1 MNISSVIVSAQPS
14 LASSVSDA
22 LKQTTG
28 VEIHATT
35 DDSRFVV
42 TIETDTDFETV
53 GVFDRINAMTGV
65 MSVAMV
71 FHQFESDPEKE
82 VCK

>member
-1 MNISSVIVSAQPS
+1 MNISSVIVSAQPD
-14 LASSVSDA
+14 LASSVSNA
-22 LKQTTG
+22 LMQTTG

-42 TIETDTDFETV
+42 TIETDTVFDTV
-53 GVFDRINAMTGV
+53 GVFDRINAMAGV

>member
-1 MNISSVIVSAQPS
+1 MNISSVIVSAQPDRS
-14 LASSVSDA
+14 SSVNNA
-22 LKQTTG
+22 LMQTSG

-35 DDSRFVV
+35 GDGRFIV
-42 TIETDTDFETV
+42 TIETDTDFDTV
-53 GVFDRINAMTGV
+53 GVFDRINAMDGV

>member
-1 MNISSVIVSAQPS
+1 MNISSVIVSAQPD
-14 LASSVSDA
+14 LASSVSNA
-22 LKQTTG
+22 LMQTTG

-35 DDSRFVV
+35 DDCRFVV
-42 TIETDTDFETV
+42 TIETDTDFDTV
-53 GVFDRINAMTGV
+53 AVFDRINAMAGV

-71 FHQFESDPEKE
+71 FHQFESEPEKE